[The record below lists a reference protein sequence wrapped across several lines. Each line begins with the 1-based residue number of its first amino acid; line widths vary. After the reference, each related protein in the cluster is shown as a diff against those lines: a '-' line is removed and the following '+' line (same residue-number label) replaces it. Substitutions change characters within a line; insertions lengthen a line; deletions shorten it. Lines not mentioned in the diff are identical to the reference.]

1 MTGTERIIIIGGGQ
15 AGSQAA
21 VSLRQ
26 AKFDGTIDLFC
37 AEAELP
43 YQRPPLSK
51 AYLKGDLAAERLY
64 FRNAASYE
72 EQAITVHLSQKI
84 ASLNPAKK
92 TIVTEA
98 GDEHGYDKLL
108 LATGAPPRR
117 LPCPGADLQEI
128 YYLRSIADSDA
139 LRAVLKG
146 SGPVAIVGAGYIGLE
161 VAAVLRQAGREVSV
175 IEATERVLARVASP
189 PVSAFFERRHR
200 EAGVDLR
207 LGIGVEGFS
216 GEGSVHAVTL
226 ADGSEIA
233 CTAVLVGIGAVPE
246 IALAEQAGINVGNG
260 IFVDDHARTSDPYIW
275 AVGDC
280 AFFPSPR
287 YQRSMR
293 LESVPNAIEHAKA
306 AATNMAGGDVVYD
319 ALPWFWSDQYE
330 TKLQTVGLM
339 EGYDQLVVRG
349 DPDKNVFSVWY
360 FASDNLIAVDAISDP
375 AAFMVAKKLLGNG
388 ASPTPVELADPAT
401 DLKGLLK
408 R

>member
-207 LGIGVEGFS
+207 LGIW
-216 GEGSVHAVTL
+216 
-226 ADGSEIA
+226 
-233 CTAVLVGIGAVPE
+233 
-246 IALAEQAGINVGNG
+246 
-260 IFVDDHARTSDPYIW
+260 R
-275 AVGDC
+275 
-280 AFFPSPR
+280 
-287 YQRSMR
+287 
-293 LESVPNAIEHAKA
+293 
-306 AATNMAGGDVVYD
+306 
-319 ALPWFWSDQYE
+319 
-330 TKLQTVGLM
+330 
-339 EGYDQLVVRG
+339 
-349 DPDKNVFSVWY
+349 
-360 FASDNLIAVDAISDP
+360 
-375 AAFMVAKKLLGNG
+375 
-388 ASPTPVELADPAT
+388 
-401 DLKGLLK
+401 
-408 R
+408 